1 MIEDSRT
8 SRTKNQIT
16 HSLFLLMKE
25 KDLSKITVTELA
37 QLAEVDRK
45 TFYLHYKG
53 IEDVIR
59 EFQDQILQ
67 SSQDFDAFLEDTD
80 PLENSFLLFEKIVS
94 ENLEFMKIFI
104 QSGAYTYF
112 FDHMKDMIQQRR
124 KNWIWKK
131 YPGYSEETKRKIL
144 MVMDSILA
152 SVFSLYFQ
160 WIEKNEDLSL
170 QEVGILARTFVKD
183 GLNGV
188 IGQFNSEKNE

>member
-1 MIEDSRT
+1 
-8 SRTKNQIT
+8 
-16 HSLFLLMKE
+16 MKE
-25 KDLSKITVTELA
+25 KELSKITVTELA